1 MIRQK
6 VDVDVAEEPVSM
18 PGPAV
23 ADATTHQLRPDVVSL
38 RQSVV
43 IGVATSAPGQSTAV
57 ALAGMVAVA
66 AYATGPAILIS
77 MLPML
82 AIALC
87 YQRLNLWNQN
97 CGGPYVWVARAI
109 NPYVGYLVGWSM
121 LVGFVLGSVSN
132 ILPLGPAML
141 SFVGLDA
148 SGTAGNV
155 LTATVFG
162 LALTAIA
169 AVGIRATARFQLAIA
184 SIEYV
189 ILLVFS
195 GIAFWAVFIEHRAGS
210 VHPSLSWL
218 HVNGIGGKGSLAG
231 AMLIAIFLFTG
242 WDASIYINEETTH
255 KRTNPGKAAII
266 SVVLLGPIF
275 TWLFVSFQGVVP
287 PGQLQAHAT
296 DALPYI
302 AQALVGSSWAKF
314 MVLAVVLSVLG
325 TTQATIVSTSRV
337 TYSMGTDRLLP
348 GKFAQVH
355 PRFRTPMFAT
365 AFWGLVMV
373 VVADLYVMWSPLAN
387 AFDDVV
393 NSEAIAFT
401 VFYIFTALA
410 TTWYYRG
417 ILRRSVADLAM
428 VGIFPLGGAAVL
440 IWVLAKSIP
449 ALSPTARW
457 TVAAVG
463 IIGVVL
469 MLVSALL
476 LRAPFFKIR
485 RSAWSD
491 DSPPAAG

>member
-1 MIRQK
+1 MP
-6 VDVDVAEEPVSM
+6 DVAAGPVQKKSVS
-18 PGPAV
+18 V
-23 ADATTHQLRPDVVSL
+23 ADASTHQLRPDVVSL
-38 RQSVV
+38 PQSVV

-66 AYATGPAILIS
+66 AYATGPAILLS

-87 YQRLNLWNQN
+87 YQRLNLWDQN

-109 NPYVGYLVGWSM
+109 SPYVGYLVGWSM

-132 ILPLGPAML
+132 ILPLGPALL
-141 SFVGLDA
+141 SFTGLDV
-148 SGTAGNV
+148 SGTVGNV

-162 LALTAIA
+162 VTLTAIA

-184 SIEYV
+184 SVEYV
-189 ILLVFS
+189 TLLVFS
-195 GIAFWAVFIEHRAGS
+195 GIAFWAVFIEHRAGT
-210 VHPSLSWL
+210 VQPSLSWL
-218 HVNGIGGKGSLAG
+218 HVSGVGGKGSLAG

-266 SVVLLGPIF
+266 SVAILGPVF
-275 TWLFVSFQGVVP
+275 AWLFVSFQGVVP
-287 PGQLQAHAT
+287 QDRLQAHGT

-302 AQALVGSSWAKF
+302 AQVLVGSGWAKF

-348 GKFAQVH
+348 ARFARVH

-373 VVADLYVMWSPLAN
+373 AVADLYVVSSSLAS

-393 NSEAIAFT
+393 NAEAIAFT

-410 TTWYYRG
+410 TTWYYRRL
-417 ILRRSVADLAM
+417 LRRSLVDLAL
-428 VGIFPLGGAAVL
+428 VGIFPLVGAGTLA
-440 IWVLAKSIP
+440 WVLDRSLP

-457 TVAAVG
+457 TVAGVG
-463 IIGVVL
+463 ILGVVL
-469 MLVSALL
+469 MATSALL
-476 LRAPFFKIR
+476 LRSPFFRIR
-485 RSAWSD
+485 RSSYTA
-491 DSPPAAG
+491 DSPASPG

>member
-1 MIRQK
+1 MNANPQSA
-6 VDVDVAEEPVSM
+6 DLAEEPS
-18 PGPAV
+18 PARPPAV
-23 ADATTHQLRPDVVSL
+23 ADASTHELRPDVVTL
-38 RQSVV
+38 PQSIV

-66 AYATGPAILIS
+66 AYATGPAIILS
-77 MLPML
+77 MIPML

-109 NPYVGYLVGWSM
+109 GPYVGYLIGWSM

-141 SFVGLDA
+141 SFTGLDA

-162 LALTAIA
+162 LAVTAIA
-169 AVGIRATARFQLAIA
+169 ALGIKYTARFQLAIA

-189 ILLVFS
+189 VLLVFS
-195 GIAFWAVFIEHRAGS
+195 GIAFWAVFVEHRAGT

-218 HVNGIGGKGSLAG
+218 HVNGVGGKGSLAG

-242 WDASIYINEETTH
+242 WDATIYINEETTK
-255 KRTNPGKAAII
+255 KRTNPGRAAII
-266 SVVLLGPIF
+266 SVAILGPVF

-287 PGQLQAHAT
+287 ADQLQAHAT

-302 AQALVGSSWAKF
+302 AQTLVGSGWAKF

-348 GKFAQVH
+348 RRFAYVH

-365 AFWGLVMV
+365 VFWGLVMV
-373 VVADLYVMWSPLAN
+373 VVADFYVMSSSLKN
-387 AFDDVV
+387 AFDTVV
-393 NSEAIAFT
+393 NAESIAFT

-410 TTWYYRG
+410 TTWFYRRL
-417 ILRRSVADLAM
+417 LRRSLTDLAL
-428 VGIFPLGGAAVL
+428 VGVFPLFGAAVL
-440 IWVLAKSIP
+440 VWVLGKSIP
-449 ALSPTARW
+449 ELGPSARW
-457 TVAAVG
+457 TVAGVA
-463 IIGVVL
+463 ILGVVL
-469 MLVSALL
+469 MGVSAWV
-476 LRAPFFKIR
+476 LRSPFFKIR
-485 RSAWSD
+485 RSTYTPG
-491 DSPPAAG
+491 SP

>member
-1 MIRQK
+1 VNVNLVK
-6 VDVDVAEEPVSM
+6 EPVVPSD
-18 PGPAV
+18 PAV
-23 ADATTHQLRPDVVSL
+23 ADASTHQLRPDVVSL
-38 RQSVV
+38 PQSIV

-66 AYATGPAILIS
+66 AYATGPAILLS

-87 YQRLNLWNQN
+87 YQRLNMWDQN
-97 CGGPYVWVARAI
+97 CGGPYVWVARSI
-109 NPYVGYLVGWSM
+109 SPYVGYLVGWSM

-155 LTATVFG
+155 LTATIFG
-162 LALTAIA
+162 LVLTVIA

-195 GIAFWAVFIEHRAGS
+195 VIAFWAVFVEHRAGS

-218 HVNGIGGKGSLAG
+218 HLNGIGGKGSLAG

-255 KRTNPGKAAII
+255 KRRNPGKAAII
-266 SVVLLGPIF
+266 SVALLGPVF
-275 TWLFVSFQGVVP
+275 AWLFVSFQGVVP

-302 AQALVGSSWAKF
+302 AQVLVGGGWAKF

-348 GKFAQVH
+348 GPFARVH

-373 VVADLYVMWSPLAN
+373 AVADLYVLSSPLKN
-387 AFDDVV
+387 AFNDVV
-393 NSEAIAFT
+393 NAEAIAFT
-401 VFYIFTALA
+401 LFYIFTALA
-410 TTWYYRG
+410 TTWYYRST
-417 ILRRSVADLAM
+417 LRRSVVELLL

-440 IWVLAKSIP
+440 TWVLAKSIP
-449 ALSPTARW
+449 ALGPSARW
-457 TVAAVG
+457 TVAGVG
-463 IIGVVL
+463 ILGVIL
-469 MLVSALL
+469 MGVSAFV

-485 RSAWSD
+485 RSSYASER
-491 DSPPAAG
+491 S